1 MISLLS
7 SILLLLIILVFNLNL
22 NKHINAIPLN
32 TNLPRLEDTD
42 MIELYH
48 LRSFPLLSIQ
58 SSAGSF
64 HIQTSGLALRS
75 TNTPTLIVLEFK
87 PVNFSNA
94 YLPIIIDNVIDDGT
108 SNNKTL
114 IWDKRAMLSYM
125 NEIDK
130 TYWQQSTFLARVNGV
145 VYENYVKWIHEYLDK
160 DRYFV
165 PQSICS
171 SIDEKSCFTFS
182 ETWDSF
188 VGDSLRAFAQNAVQM
203 HAIISPR
210 ASDMQ
215 ILSFTEPESFN
226 IIDNK
231 ENEDHSGNNRKITE
245 ESTIRM
251 TENDIARYYAELM
264 DCMQAYQLEE
274 FTSALRSCMSEQ
286 VGYIHIEGKQ
296 YYEIR
301 PRHPFVLNREYL
313 QPIPDAQF
321 AAASNTDIFDYTIA
335 GAIVLL
341 TLVGLFSALYKMKM
355 FEFVLHKT
363 SQMRRRNIS
372 MKPPVEGGYSK
383 ASELPVYQEWGKRN
397 SSNNNNNVSF
407 SPISYSSLPTEAS
420 HDSDEGTAD
429 MIRNT
434 ATRNGETYCSIANL
448 HHNFPIEEKNVLGIP
463 GYKSSLSDGKISNRN
478 FTTTSSSSDGYDN
491 DNDVEMISPSKFR
504 KNPSPLTHKPINMY
518 SE

>member
-1 MISLLS
+1 MIKILNSMKSVMCLC
-7 SILLLLIILVFNLNL
+7 ILLFHTKLTTRNNTSY
-22 NKHINAIPLN
+22 AIPLDYE
-32 TNLPRLEDTD
+32 LPRLEDTD

-48 LRSFPLLSIQ
+48 LRSFPLLAIQ
-58 SSAGSF
+58 SPAGSF

-75 TNTPTLIVLEFK
+75 TNTPELIVLEFK
-87 PVNFSNA
+87 PVNFSAA
-94 YLPIIIDNVIDDGT
+94 YLPLIIDEYDDVNA
-108 SNNKTL
+108 NNKTL
-114 IWDKRAMLSYM
+114 IWDKRAMISYM
-125 NEIDK
+125 SEIDK

-171 SIDEKSCFTFS
+171 SSDKESCFTVS

-215 ILSFTEPESFN
+215 ILSFTEPAVFS
-226 IIDNK
+226 IIDNV
-231 ENEDHSGNNRKITE
+231 EEE
-245 ESTIRM
+245 ESSRTRSKKEEEGSIRM
-251 TENDIARYYAELM
+251 TENDIARYYSELM

-286 VGYIHIEGKQ
+286 VGYIHLEGKQ

-335 GAIVLL
+335 GAIVVL
-341 TLVGLFSALYKMKM
+341 TMVGFIAALYKMKM

-363 SQMRRRNIS
+363 TKIRRRRLS
-372 MKPPVEGGYSK
+372 MQAPVEGGYSE
-383 ASELPVYQEWGKRN
+383 ASELPVYREWG
-397 SSNNNNNVSF
+397 SSNSNSATF

-420 HDSDEGTAD
+420 NDSEEAGTD
-429 MIRNT
+429 VQNT
-434 ATRNGETYCSIANL
+434 DNGEAYCSIANL
-448 HHNFPIEEKNVLGIP
+448 HHNVLMEESVEGVA
-463 GYKSSLSDGKISNRN
+463 GYKNDKNKQQRGSVSSRIH
-478 FTTTSSSSDGYDN
+478 SSSSDGHDDDN
-491 DNDVEMISPSKFR
+491 TIEMTTSPSKMFPR

>member
-1 MISLLS
+1 MLSLLS
-7 SILLLLIILVFNLNL
+7 LSSLLVLVLLLSLNL
-22 NKHINAIPLN
+22 NNYTITNAIPLN

-58 SSAGSF
+58 STAGSF

-75 TNTPTLIVLEFK
+75 TNSPTLIVLEFK

-94 YLPIIIDNVIDDGT
+94 YLPLIVNNDDGT

-171 SIDEKSCFTFS
+171 SLDEKSCFTFS

-215 ILSFTEPESFN
+215 ILSFSEPESFN
-226 IIDNK
+226 IIDNFDH
-231 ENEDHSGNNRKITE
+231 EDQSNSNRKTSTE

-341 TLVGLFSALYKMKM
+341 TLVGLFAALYKMKM

-383 ASELPVYQEWGKRN
+383 ASELPVYQEWGTRN
-397 SSNNNNNVSF
+397 KSNSNNVSF
-407 SPISYSSLPTEAS
+407 SPISYSSLPTEPS
-420 HDSDEGTAD
+420 HDSDEGTD
-429 MIRNT
+429 VIRST
-434 ATRNGETYCSIANL
+434 ATRNGDNYCSIANL
-448 HHNFPIEEKNVLGIP
+448 YHNFPIEENVIGIP
-463 GYKSSLSDGKISNRN
+463 GYKNSNDGKLSSRN
-478 FTTTSSSSDGYDN
+478 FNSSSSGDCY
-491 DNDVEMISPSKFR
+491 DNDVEMTSPSKFR
-504 KNPSPLTHKPINMY
+504 KNPSPITHKPINMY

>member
-1 MISLLS
+1 
-7 SILLLLIILVFNLNL
+7 
-22 NKHINAIPLN
+22 
-32 TNLPRLEDTD
+32 
-42 MIELYH
+42 
-48 LRSFPLLSIQ
+48 
-58 SSAGSF
+58 
-64 HIQTSGLALRS
+64 
-75 TNTPTLIVLEFK
+75 LIVLEFK
-87 PVNFSNA
+87 PVNFSTA
-94 YLPIIIDNVIDDGT
+94 FLPLIVDESSDG
-108 SNNKTL
+108 SANNKTL
-114 IWDKRAMLSYM
+114 IWDKRAMISYM

-171 SIDEKSCFTFS
+171 SSDEKSCFTFS

-215 ILSFTEPESFN
+215 ILSFTEPASFT
-226 IIDNK
+226 IIDNVEDEEGNPSRRRMIEQAEK
-231 ENEDHSGNNRKITE
+231 ES
-245 ESTIRM
+245 SIRM
-251 TENDIARYYAELM
+251 TENDIARYYSELM

-286 VGYIHIEGKQ
+286 VGYIHLEGKQ

-321 AAASNTDIFDYTIA
+321 AVASNTDIFDYTIA
-335 GAIVLL
+335 GAFVFL
-341 TLVGLFSALYKMKM
+341 TIVGLFAALYKMKM

-363 SQMRRRNIS
+363 TQIRRRRLS
-372 MKPPVEGGYSK
+372 MKAPVEGGYSE
-383 ASELPVYQEWGKRN
+383 ASELPVYREWGNRSDSIGN
-397 SSNNNNNVSF
+397 SGATF
-407 SPISYSSLPTEAS
+407 SPITYSSLPTEVS
-420 HDSDEGTAD
+420 HDSEECNSDTAK
-429 MIRNT
+429 T
-434 ATRNGETYCSIANL
+434 PTGNGETYCSIANL
-448 HHNFPIEEKNVLGIP
+448 HHNILKDDIVEGVA
-463 GYKSSLSDGKISNRN
+463 GYKQDKDKRGSISSRN
-478 FTTTSSSSDGYDN
+478 HSTSSDTHDDSDSAL
-491 DNDVEMISPSKFR
+491 EMTSPSKAFPR

-518 SE
+518 E